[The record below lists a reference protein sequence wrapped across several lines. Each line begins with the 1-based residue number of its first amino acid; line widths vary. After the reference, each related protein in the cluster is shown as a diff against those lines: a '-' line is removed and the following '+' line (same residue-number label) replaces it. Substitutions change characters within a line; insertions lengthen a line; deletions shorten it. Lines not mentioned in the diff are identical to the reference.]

1 MRKMSGIAGAVP
13 ILVAGL
19 LFPAPAQAG
28 ERFAV
33 QLSDTQNFEDL
44 PGTFTSNIPGCPTG
58 ESFTLR
64 GMAQFHGDGGV
75 FRGTRMFV
83 CDSGIGSV
91 TANLSARF
99 GEDGS
104 VGTWS
109 LVGGSG
115 AFSGVHGAGK
125 LVGTP
130 VTDGIRDDYTGTVT
144 VTGT

>member
-1 MRKMSGIAGAVP
+1 MRKIRAITGAVP
-13 ILVAGL
+13 ILVAGM
-19 LFPAPAQAG
+19 LFPAPAQAA

-33 QLSDTQNFEDL
+33 QLSDTENFEGM
-44 PGTFTSNIPGCPTG
+44 PGSFTSNIPGCPTG
-58 ESFTLR
+58 ESVTLR
-64 GMAQFHGDGGV
+64 AMTQLRPGV

-91 TANLSARF
+91 TVNLSARF
-99 GEDGS
+99 GEGGS

-109 LVGGSG
+109 VVDGSG
-115 AFSGVHGAGK
+115 AFGGVHGAGK

-144 VTGT
+144 VTG

>member
-1 MRKMSGIAGAVP
+1 MRVIAGAVP
-13 ILVAGL
+13 VLVASV
-19 LFPAPAQAG
+19 LFAAPAEAG

-33 QLSDTQNFEDL
+33 ELADVQNFVGV

-58 ESFTLR
+58 RSYDVR
-64 GMAQFHGDGGV
+64 GMTQFGPGV

-91 TANLSARF
+91 TVNLSARF
-99 GEDGS
+99 GEGGS

-109 LVGGSG
+109 IVKGTG
-115 AFSGVHGAGK
+115 AFSRVHGAGG

-130 VTDGIRDDYTGTVT
+130 LEDGIRDNYTGTVT
-144 VTGT
+144 VVG